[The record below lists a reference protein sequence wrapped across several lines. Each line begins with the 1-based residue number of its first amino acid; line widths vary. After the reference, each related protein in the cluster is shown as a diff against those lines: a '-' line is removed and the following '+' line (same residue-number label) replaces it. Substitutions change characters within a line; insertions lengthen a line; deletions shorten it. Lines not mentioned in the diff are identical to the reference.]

1 MKKIESNNII
11 ADYMLN
17 ESVKLKKEEV
27 KLKDYEEDVYE
38 VEKIIKKQRFGSE
51 WKYKIKWVGYPDNQC
66 TWEPKDNLSK
76 EMLKDFEIELGLKE
90 KNKAVQSI
98 DSSVEK
104 SSKKKKKKIRN
115 ESRRKEYKFDEKDFL
130 NNKSEN
136 SESNIREKENDDKE
150 FNSFKSLTKDISDKI
165 NFNEDLPLKIISV
178 LPGEAVNEIKCLIE
192 WKTRENGQK
201 PPNSLL
207 SNKLLRK
214 NYPDLLFDFYEARIN
229 FRDKK

>member
-104 SSKKKKKKIRN
+104 SSKKKKKQIRN

-130 NNKSEN
+130 NNMICGTVWNLFVVELVWRGKN
-136 SESNIREKENDDKE
+136 PRGNH
-150 FNSFKSLTKDISDKI
+150 LTSSPIGGYLYI
-165 NFNEDLPLKIISV
+165 Y
-178 LPGEAVNEIKCLIE
+178 
-192 WKTRENGQK
+192 T
-201 PPNSLL
+201 
-207 SNKLLRK
+207 
-214 NYPDLLFDFYEARIN
+214 
-229 FRDKK
+229 